1 MIWFVTDKN
10 LSSWKWRCRYVYP
23 WYFDMREHRIKFL
36 PVDIINEIVDRVFDQ
51 IEDTQ

>member
-1 MIWFVTDKN
+1 
-10 LSSWKWRCRYVYP
+10 
-23 WYFDMREHRIKFL
+23 MREHRIKFL